1 MNRAQRNLMIIGF
14 LICLIPSHVLAA
26 ESDVEA
32 AKSQFFSVLA
42 FSCAFGMAIASG
54 LCGIAQA
61 KAIKS
66 AMEAISRQPSI
77 AKDVQTAL
85 VISLALIEALGLYTL
100 VVALLLIFQVKPF

>member
-1 MNRAQRNLMIIGF
+1 MNRELWILIFVGI
-14 LICLIPSHVLAA
+14 LICLIPGRALAA
-26 ESDVEA
+26 ESDLET
-32 AKSQFFSVLA
+32 AKGYFYSALV

-54 LCGIAQA
+54 LCGMAQA